1 MGDQDDEFADFVR
14 SRMAALRRTAFLLC
28 GDWHKAEDLVQNAL
42 LKAFRAWA
50 RVRPGEQD
58 AYVRKVL
65 VRVAIDD
72 SRRFWH
78 RETAAGDLPDT
89 PTSVVDT
96 DESMDVRRALA
107 ALPVRQR
114 AAVVLR
120 YWEDLPVEEVGRL
133 LGCAPGT
140 VKSQCAKGLA
150 TLRRTLLVL
159 EETE

>member
-1 MGDQDDEFADFVR
+1 MGVRDEEFVEFVKTR
-14 SRMAALRRTAFLLC
+14 TVSLRRTAFLLC
-28 GDWHKAEDLVQNAL
+28 GDWHRAEDLVQTAL
-42 LKAFRAWA
+42 IKAFGAWS
-50 RVRPGEQD
+50 RVRPGDED

-78 RETAAGDLPDT
+78 REKAAPELPD
-89 PTSVVDT
+89 VALAIVDT
-96 DESMDVRRALA
+96 DNSVDVRRALA

-133 LGCAPGT
+133 LGCQPGT

-150 TLRRTLLVL
+150 ALRRTLVHL
-159 EETE
+159 EERE